1 MKRYSIYVH
10 HLSWKTNHPE
20 KIQSSNNLEQLIDE
34 WHHKN
39 CDSEEFHR
47 LQPNTITTRVE
58 YGIASNLGAFKQME
72 IKTFKE
78 KASIIRQDSINTP
91 VQHLGYITTIRTLR
105 VLDSGRLRETR
116 PKTPN
121 RVISVEVEGQEIPLD
136 VEFSQALFLEFFPGF
151 TGFGQDSESEV
162 EEYMKQRYWK

>member
-1 MKRYSIYVH
+1 MK
-10 HLSWKTNHPE
+10 
-20 KIQSSNNLEQLIDE
+20 
-34 WHHKN
+34 
-39 CDSEEFHR
+39 
-47 LQPNTITTRVE
+47 
-58 YGIASNLGAFKQME
+58 

-78 KASIIRQDSINTP
+78 RASIIRQESINAP
-91 VQHLGYITTIRTLR
+91 VQCLGWITTIRTLR

-151 TGFGQDSESEV
+151 TGFGQDSESEA

>member
-1 MKRYSIYVH
+1 VK
-10 HLSWKTNHPE
+10 
-20 KIQSSNNLEQLIDE
+20 
-34 WHHKN
+34 
-39 CDSEEFHR
+39 
-47 LQPNTITTRVE
+47 
-58 YGIASNLGAFKQME
+58 

-78 KASIIRQDSINTP
+78 RASIIKQDSINTP
-91 VQHLGYITTIRTLR
+91 IQHLGYITTIRTLR
-105 VLDSGRLRETR
+105 ILESGRLRETR

-162 EEYMKQRYWK
+162 KEYMTQRCWK